1 MAGLREEEVLKE
13 LLQLLQDFD
22 GEFERMYRLLE
33 KILYLLDCPELQ
45 ETETHQKEYFRF
57 LQELCRIKAVSGQ
70 YALDTKELLQ
80 RLERVQASVP
90 ADSDDQPDDG
100 ILVRNRGCSLTVSFS
115 VRNPRYCLTVSFS
128 ARSPEF
134 RLTGKRDGGR
144 NRRGNRFCRDGRAAK
159 VRRRRLVSAIA
170 AVPGSRLT
178 QCSVRTAVPG

>member
-80 RLERVQASVP
+80 RLEQVQACVP
-90 ADSDDQPDDG
+90 ADSGDQPDDE
-100 ILVRNRGCSLTVSFS
+100 F
-115 VRNPRYCLTVSFS
+115 FS
-128 ARSPEF
+128 AEPGMQLDS
-134 RLTGKRDGGR
+134 GKDSRRDR
-144 NRRGNRFCRDGRAAK
+144 HGN
-159 VRRRRLVSAIA
+159 
-170 AVPGSRLT
+170 
-178 QCSVRTAVPG
+178 Q

>member
-70 YALDTKELLQ
+70 YAPGY
-80 RLERVQASVP
+80 ER
-90 ADSDDQPDDG
+90 
-100 ILVRNRGCSLTVSFS
+100 
-115 VRNPRYCLTVSFS
+115 
-128 ARSPEF
+128 
-134 RLTGKRDGGR
+134 
-144 NRRGNRFCRDGRAAK
+144 
-159 VRRRRLVSAIA
+159 IA
-170 AVPGSRLT
+170 AASGT
-178 QCSVRTAVPG
+178 GAGKCSGGQR

>member
-57 LQELCRIKAVSGQ
+57 LQERWIRKNCCSVWNGCRQVFRRTAVISRTTGF
-70 YALDTKELLQ
+70 
-80 RLERVQASVP
+80 
-90 ADSDDQPDDG
+90 
-100 ILVRNRGCSLTVSFS
+100 LVRNRGCSLTVSFL